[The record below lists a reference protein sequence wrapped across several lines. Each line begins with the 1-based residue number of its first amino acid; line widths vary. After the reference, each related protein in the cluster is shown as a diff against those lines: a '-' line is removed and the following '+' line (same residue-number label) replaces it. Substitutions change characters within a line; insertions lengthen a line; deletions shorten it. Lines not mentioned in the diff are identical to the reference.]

1 MTFQM
6 LIISI
11 QIIAA
16 HSLLFNY
23 QVKVCVL
30 NDRLIDK
37 VLASAGHVSPYYT
50 LKSSV

>member
-1 MTFQM
+1 MAFQM
-6 LIISI
+6 LILSI

-16 HSLLFNY
+16 HSLLCSY

-30 NDRLIDK
+30 NDRLTGK
-37 VLASAGHVSPYYT
+37 VLASAGHVSPHYT

>member
-16 HSLLFNY
+16 NSLVCGY

-30 NDRLIDK
+30 NDRLIGK
-37 VLASAGHVSPYYT
+37 VLASAGLIIP
-50 LKSSV
+50 

>member
-1 MTFQM
+1 M

-16 HSLLFNY
+16 YSLLCGY

-30 NDRLIDK
+30 NDRLIGK
-37 VLASAGHVSPYYT
+37 VLASAGLIIP
-50 LKSSV
+50 